1 MQTYKFKELHKD
13 KFKEMFTW
21 CKEKFGHNAIWR
33 AQLNNPQNVA
43 RWYASD
49 SYPKEM
55 FGMPTDVGSATF
67 IFKRE
72 EDAIIFALKW
82 AEK

>member
-1 MQTYKFKELHKD
+1 MQTYKFKDLDKD
-13 KFKEMFTW
+13 KFQSMTDW
-21 CKEKFGHNAIWR
+21 CREKFGHNAIWR
-33 AQLNNPQNVA
+33 SQLDNPNNVA
-43 RWYASD
+43 RWFSSN

-55 FGMPTDVGSATF
+55 FGAQTDVGAATF
-67 IFKRE
+67 VFKKD

>member
-13 KFKEMFTW
+13 KFKEMFAW
-21 CKEKFGHNAIWR
+21 CKEKFGHNAIWQ

-43 RWYASD
+43 RWYAND
-49 SYPKEM
+49 AYPKEM
-55 FGMPTDVGSATF
+55 FGVATDLGKATF
-67 IFKRE
+67 IFKQD
-72 EDAIIFALKW
+72 EDAIVFALRW

>member
-1 MQTYKFKELHKD
+1 MQNYKFNDLHRD
-13 KFKEMFTW
+13 KFRAMFEW
-21 CKEKFGHNAIWR
+21 CREKFGHNAIWR
-33 AQLNNPQNVA
+33 AQLNNPDNVA
-43 RWYASD
+43 RWYAAD

-55 FGMPTDVGSATF
+55 FGTKTDIGSATF
-67 IFKRE
+67 IFKKD